1 MANGDIFYSRLSF
14 GTIQQQFFGIF
25 QFLKGGSFSSPP
37 GTQRWK
43 KTLVLKGLTGMLQGF
58 QMYIFFKI
66 LESRVYNPP
75 TKAAQ
80 SIQPTWAELAVLP
93 SW

>member
-37 GTQRWK
+37 PGSQGEK
-43 KTLVLKGLTGMLQGF
+43 KTLVLKGLKGELNEITHLVQ
-58 QMYIFFKI
+58 
-66 LESRVYNPP
+66 YN
-75 TKAAQ
+75 A
-80 SIQPTWAELAVLP
+80 
-93 SW
+93 